1 MTFHQAIRVLLVD
14 DHAVVRAGYR
24 RFLEHNKSMEV
35 VGEASTSDEAYQL
48 FRLMKPD
55 VVVMDISLPGASGI
69 EATRRILALDGRA
82 RVLMFSMHAQPAF
95 ARQALEA
102 GAIGFLTKDTEPE
115 ALVQAVL
122 ADAQGRRTLSP
133 RVAEQLALDNV
144 MPDEKRLDVLTP
156 REFEICRLLLA
167 GMSVEEIAD
176 ALNLSPKTISN
187 RMSEIRQKLDVRS
200 DVELVRLATAAGLV
214 PWAARPDASSDHGL

>member
-1 MTFHQAIRVLLVD
+1 M
-14 DHAVVRAGYR
+14 
-24 RFLEHNKSMEV
+24 
-35 VGEASTSDEAYQL
+35 
-48 FRLMKPD
+48 
-55 VVVMDISLPGASGI
+55 
-69 EATRRILALDGRA
+69 LALDGRA

-102 GAIGFLTKDTEPE
+102 GAIGFLTKDTEPD

-122 ADAQGRRTLSP
+122 AAAQGRRTLSP

-167 GMSVEEIAD
+167 GMTVEEIAD
-176 ALNLSPKTISN
+176 ALKLSPKTISN

-214 PWAARPDASSDHGL
+214 PWAARPGVEGEATA